1 MSTSCLLLIRTT
13 ELNGLA
19 IWFEEWK
26 FWIKTGVLWAYY
38 FYHPLSVCHP
48 GVYLNHLIKVCLSPT
63 GLLSY
68 YLDILLFYYFPIS
81 RLLFLFFTIVPWGS
95 MFDNEKAEP
104 VNFPQQTC
112 IYEQQVGQEELLS
125 WTSGHPCRWWPMLG
139 HPFWGSDPCPR
150 WSLALCR
157 MRPISHQFQ
166 IEMSSNLQQGVMHAM
181 MQA

>member
-13 ELNGLA
+13 ELNGL
-19 IWFEEWK
+19 F
-26 FWIKTGVLWAYY
+26 VLRNGNFGSKQVYGICELITSTI
-38 FYHPLSVCHP
+38 HCHP
-48 GVYLNHLIKVCLSPT
+48 WVDLNHLIKVCLSPS
-63 GLLSY
+63 GLLS
-68 YLDILLFYYFPIS
+68 YLDILLFNYFLIS

-112 IYEQQVGQEELLS
+112 IYEQQVRQEELLS